1 MHSKNIAY
9 SAELLTILTKEAE
22 QCRAVVYKAFT
33 LQRTTDKA
41 MEMEKKQRHKEQ
53 RGKARKNVVRRGEE
67 TRKKLID
74 LIKIKKAC
82 IIK

>member
-53 RGKARKNVVRRGEE
+53 RGKARKNIGEE
-67 TRKKLID
+67 GKKQE
-74 LIKIKKAC
+74 KNS
-82 IIK
+82 